1 MSFSVTDKS
10 RIGRSAYW
18 TAFIINIVAI
28 IGLMIGMVT
37 AALGGHFAMAILLF
51 LLIAPVG
58 IYFRVV
64 MMRRCRDIGWPAFLP
79 WALFGAGIVANLSR
93 IGQGVEGLRDPGAA
107 TLPLLVSLIDFAFM
121 IVIGCI
127 DGKDRGGDYARHF
140 LDDEDDVP
148 LARPAAP
155 QAAMR
160 SPTGFDADA
169 AAAQRAMLGGRE
181 AEEAGWDAAI
191 ARALAAREQQT
202 PEQDVHRPVAPGLQR
217 PSSGLQRP
225 AGGFGRRVV

>member
-1 MSFSVTDKS
+1 MSFSVTDTS

-28 IGLMIGMVT
+28 IALMIGMVT
-37 AALGGHFAMAILLF
+37 AAFSGHIAFAILLF

-79 WALFGAGIVANLSR
+79 WVLFGAGMLANLTR
-93 IGQGVEGLRDPGAA
+93 IGQGAEALRNPGSG
-107 TLPLLVSLIDFAFM
+107 TLPLLVGLIDFAFM
-121 IVIGCI
+121 ITIGCI
-127 DGKDRGGDYARHF
+127 QSQNRGGDYARHF
-140 LDDEDDVP
+140 VDDEDDAAP
-148 LARPAAP
+148 AARPAR
-155 QAAMR
+155 AAARM
-160 SPTGFDADA
+160 PTGYDADA
-169 AAAQRAMLGGRE
+169 ASAQRALLTTRE
-181 AEEAGWDAAI
+181 DEEASWDAAI
-191 ARALAAREQQT
+191 ARALAAREQSG

-217 PSSGLQRP
+217 PQSGLQRP